1 MLSGYCVTHSA
12 LNCSDKLWCKLKNSV
27 PQTAAS
33 DKKTLQKSVESMSL
47 TVRARCGIETIK
59 YWQAQRGCCISPQNK
74 TGQLKKG
81 CPVCCFHIIN
91 LNETNR
97 KRVRKAG
104 CPSRSVCR
112 TQKSHFLH
120 EPASLEP
127 KNVMFGTP
135 RIALLKKRKRLMQI
149 WLDFATAPFV
159 KPDCLFPAHSWIIYI
174 ADRFDIA
181 NKGRMIIVVARQIFV
196 FEPQILFSD

>member
-1 MLSGYCVTHSA
+1 M
-12 LNCSDKLWCKLKNSV
+12 
-27 PQTAAS
+27 
-33 DKKTLQKSVESMSL
+33 QKWLLHKS
-47 TVRARCGIETIK
+47 
-59 YWQAQRGCCISPQNK
+59 QNK

-112 TQKSHFLH
+112 TQKSRFLH

-135 RIALLKKRKRLMQI
+135 RVALLKKERCCCKYDLILQQPRFSKDGIGRTNDSNGSIKVAPEIQI
-149 WLDFATAPFV
+149 NAE
-159 KPDCLFPAHSWIIYI
+159 Y
-174 ADRFDIA
+174 
-181 NKGRMIIVVARQIFV
+181 V
-196 FEPQILFSD
+196 FFLRGSALAENEACS